1 MTAPTCRIVLIMPDA
16 APATLGSTFRMAIV
30 VIGANV
36 QPIPSPAMAR
46 VGMKSCQ
53 VEWVVAMA
61 AVRPKP
67 MAKSIRPENRMY
79 LPPIR
84 SVMRP
89 ATGATNMEITDAG
102 AKVKPALSAEKPR
115 ADCR

>member
-1 MTAPTCRIVLIMPDA
+1 
-16 APATLGSTFRMAIV
+16 
-30 VIGANV
+30 
-36 QPIPSPAMAR
+36 
-46 VGMKSCQ
+46 MKACQ

-67 MAKSIRPENRMY
+67 IANSISPDIRMY

-89 ATGATNMEITDAG
+89 ATGATNMETIDAG
-102 AKVKPALSAEKPR
+102 AMVSPALSAEKPS
-115 ADCR
+115 ADWR